1 MCGGGFWKLDE
12 RSTMQKCLTREYS
25 QRPEIEG
32 LLSHPYVTG
41 VHNNTCA
48 LNAEPLNRR
57 GSFVSF

>member
-1 MCGGGFWKLDE
+1 
-12 RSTMQKCLTREYS
+12 MQKCLTREYS

-57 GSFVSF
+57 ESFVSF